1 MGSDDLFK
9 KRKVRKA
16 RDISRRIAKR
26 SENKKIL
33 IVCEGQKTEPL
44 YFTALKNDY
53 RLHATEIRIISAKR
67 SDPMSLIDTAKQNY
81 SDSIEEGDP
90 YDSVFCVFD
99 KDEHAHYNDAVKTI
113 AKLEPKSVYY
123 AITSVP
129 CFEFWLL
136 LHYCY
141 TTRQFES
148 KKNKSAAE
156 QVVCELK
163 KHISKYEKGD
173 PNIYE
178 KTKESIDKAI
188 INAKKV
194 NEFSKNNGTDDPST
208 QVCYLVEQLIEASNN
223 KKTEKIKQ

>member
-1 MGSDDLFK
+1 MCPKQEIF
-9 KRKVRKA
+9 
-16 RDISRRIAKR
+16 SRRIANR

-44 YFTALKNDY
+44 YFTALKYDY

-148 KKNKSAAE
+148 KKTNL
-156 QVVCELK
+156 QQNRLCVNLK
-163 KHISKYEKGD
+163 
-173 PNIYE
+173 N
-178 KTKESIDKAI
+178 T
-188 INAKKV
+188 
-194 NEFSKNNGTDDPST
+194 
-208 QVCYLVEQLIEASNN
+208 
-223 KKTEKIKQ
+223 